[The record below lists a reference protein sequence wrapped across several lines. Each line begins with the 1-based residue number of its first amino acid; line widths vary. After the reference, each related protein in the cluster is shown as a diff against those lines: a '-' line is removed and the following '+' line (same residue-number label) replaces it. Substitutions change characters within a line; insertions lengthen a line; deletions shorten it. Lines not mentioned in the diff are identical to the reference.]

1 VTDSRRAGQVIPIID
16 LFAGPGGL
24 GEGFSAFVPT
34 NGRSGFK
41 IALSIEKDAT
51 AHQTLELRAFFRLA
65 KRAEIRRAYYRFI
78 RGELTRTE
86 LFSAFPKEASSAQSE
101 AWCQELAEASHSR
114 VTRRVARA
122 LRGSETS
129 ILIGGPPCQAYS
141 LVGRSRNAGNPQYR
155 ERDDKRHTLYQEYL
169 RVLSKQLPCVFVMEN
184 VKGLLSATYNDQRT
198 LYRILNDL
206 QDPLR
211 ALGRKRGTKK
221 EERYT
226 ILALGRC
233 DEQYDAFDA
242 APNGP
247 SQYVV
252 KCEEHGIPQSR
263 HRVILVGVRE
273 DFLRAERLF
282 LPTCLAPTTGDF
294 LGGMPALRS
303 GITGVDDSSEAWLR
317 TISSALNDSWYNS
330 LETSDT
336 AVAEKIDWAVNR
348 AIKLKR
354 ERGAEFFPA
363 EISRDEGDSPYYDP
377 MVGGLAN
384 HSARSHMPE
393 DLKRYLFASAFAAV
407 HHKSPTLVE
416 FPKSLLPD
424 HRNVGS
430 ALSGG
435 LFADRFRVQPRDRPS
450 TTITS
455 HIAKDGHY
463 YIHYDPSQCRSLT
476 VREAARL
483 QTFPDNYFFCG
494 PRTAQYHQVGNAV
507 PPLLA
512 RQLARAISDY
522 LG

>member
-1 VTDSRRAGQVIPIID
+1 VTDSRRAGQVPIID

-34 NGRSGFK
+34 SGRSGFK
-41 IALSIEKDAT
+41 IALSVEKDPT

-65 KRAEIRRAYYRFI
+65 KRADIRRAYYRFM

-86 LFSAFPKEASSAQSE
+86 LFSAFPKEASSARSE
-101 AWCQELAEASHSR
+101 AWCQELGEASHSH
-114 VTRRVARA
+114 VTRRVARV
-122 LRGSETS
+122 LRGSEIS

-141 LVGRSRNAGNPQYR
+141 LVGRSRNAGNPNYS

-184 VKGLLSATYNDQRT
+184 VKGLLSATYNDQST
-198 LYRILNDL
+198 LDRILNDL

-221 EERYT
+221 EQRYT
-226 ILALGRC
+226 ILAIGTC

-242 APNGP
+242 PPIGL

-252 KCEEHGIPQSR
+252 KCEEHGIPQCR
-263 HRVILVGVRE
+263 HRVILIGVRE
-273 DFLRAERLF
+273 DFLRAERLY
-282 LPTCLAPTTGDF
+282 LPRSPAPTTGDF
-294 LGGMPALRS
+294 LGGMPGLRS
-303 GITGVDDSSEAWLR
+303 GITGADDSSEAWLK
-317 TISSALNDSWYNS
+317 TISSALKESWYYS
-330 LETSDT
+330 LEAADA
-336 AVAEKIDWAVNR
+336 AVAEKIAGAVNR
-348 AIKLKR
+348 ATRLKR
-354 ERGAEFFPA
+354 ERGEEFYPA
-363 EISRDEGDSPYYDP
+363 EINHDEESSPFHDP
-377 MVGGLAN
+377 MVGGFAN
-384 HSARSHMPE
+384 HFARSHMPE

-407 HHKSPTLVE
+407 HHKSPTLVD
-416 FPKSLLPD
+416 FPKSLLPA

-512 RQLARAISDY
+512 RQIARAISDY
-522 LG
+522 LV